1 METIL
6 PETDKIKASVDELH
20 NVKAHKLAYRKYQ
33 DFDGQRDD
41 IAVSNL
47 GNIFLNFVKILKY
60 LYLYIFSTRLL
71 WSSLVLTLWKILM
84 NA

>member
-47 GNIFLNFVKILKY
+47 GNIFFKFCQNIKVSLS
-60 LYLYIFSTRLL
+60 LYF
-71 WSSLVLTLWKILM
+71 
-84 NA
+84 